1 MSSVL
6 QQGRRALYVDIE
18 NLCCTG
24 LPTSK
29 AVIRAMQLCSL
40 AVHDL
45 DQDRLTVAC
54 NHKAASTVAF
64 ALNLSGAQLQRGSG
78 PDGADNALLRVI
90 LDDLEN
96 GRVQRLIIGSGDGK
110 FADVLAPYRS
120 VIEELTFIGVT
131 GSVSRSCE
139 ALGDHIFYLPRPVLT
154 LAS

>member
-1 MSSVL
+1 MSSVF
-6 QQGRRALYVDIE
+6 QQGRRAVYLDIE

-24 LPTSK
+24 LPTTS

-40 AVHDL
+40 AVSDFS
-45 DQDRLTVAC
+45 QERLTVAC
-54 NHKAASTVAF
+54 NHKVASTVAF

-78 PDGADNALLRVI
+78 PDGADDALLQVI
-90 LDDLEN
+90 VDDLEN

-120 VIEELTFIGVT
+120 AIEELTFIGVT
-131 GSVSRSCE
+131 GSVNRRCE
-139 ALGDHIFYLPRPVLT
+139 ALGDRIFYLPRPVLT